1 MTLLASFVWGA
12 KPDNKVAGASEKDAA
27 VKAEHSSSSLPTR
40 NIFAFVEGVVHK
52 EFYYRTIRAGF
63 QPWERFSFFIERA
76 DYQTPLPGDYN
87 RNAVGANWHL
97 PALHERLGVILSGA
111 FNLANGTRQW
121 VPVTDLALLVKFR
134 LFWRLHVF
142 AQTRNYFYRN
152 AVLDEFCCRPAHR
165 AIVPSGIECCAGV
178 PNVRIFISGRAVA
191 DWLRKPRWNMR
202 ITSKLPMAVLFLV
215 ACADSPFDTLYDD
228 DFRFKSPMLSYSD
241 LTSVIPMGN
250 MNPPSHT
257 VPTDHMYFYHS
268 TTSPRAGVP
277 VLAPA
282 DGLVTK
288 TFSADYGESKVWV
301 HCAAGFEYYVD
312 HVVLDSGIRPG
323 TAFKSGARIGQTSG
337 YAYGVDLGLVNAKR
351 TVTGLVQPDRYPSET
366 QHADSPLA
374 YFEQSVFDQLA
385 AYSVQS
391 APMFGPL

>member
-1 MTLLASFVWGA
+1 
-12 KPDNKVAGASEKDAA
+12 
-27 VKAEHSSSSLPTR
+27 
-40 NIFAFVEGVVHK
+40 
-52 EFYYRTIRAGF
+52 
-63 QPWERFSFFIERA
+63 
-76 DYQTPLPGDYN
+76 
-87 RNAVGANWHL
+87 
-97 PALHERLGVILSGA
+97 
-111 FNLANGTRQW
+111 
-121 VPVTDLALLVKFR
+121 
-134 LFWRLHVF
+134 
-142 AQTRNYFYRN
+142 
-152 AVLDEFCCRPAHR
+152 
-165 AIVPSGIECCAGV
+165 
-178 PNVRIFISGRAVA
+178 
-191 DWLRKPRWNMR
+191 MR

-385 AYSVQS
+385 AYSVRVGADKLGRFDQDQLGRLVGNWFQDGVPVSEDATKGGTAGYKHLAIAYSVRNPAQLIVSIGGGLTNTGLYLPQAGFIDPTLVTPGTGMISYQLYRNIGSTVDTPSGVQS
-391 APMFGPL
+391 GLLLLQMADAETLRAEFIPGAVSSGNFSANAMIYRR